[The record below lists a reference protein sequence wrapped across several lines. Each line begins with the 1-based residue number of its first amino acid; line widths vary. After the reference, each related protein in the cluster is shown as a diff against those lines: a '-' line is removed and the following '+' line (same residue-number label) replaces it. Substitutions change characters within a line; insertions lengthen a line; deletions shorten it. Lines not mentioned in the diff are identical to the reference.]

1 MQCNIERDYDCN
13 LTCTSA
19 LSEQTLGGYESAIA
33 PKVHEAMD
41 EEIIAKLFEIE
52 AIRFGKFKL
61 KTGLLSPIYF
71 NLRVIIGY
79 PDLLCQISE
88 LLQAAAETAGEV

>member
-1 MQCNIERDYDCN
+1 MHFCVERAN
-13 LTCTSA
+13 PR
-19 LSEQTLGGYESAIA
+19 GYESAIA